1 MTTSKWSRPDHSTR
15 RPLVRPRWVWGG
27 LAVALAGL
35 GVLGLGIALLSLWCS
50 ITGAALLVLGAA
62 SSVAGGIMYD
72 ASPELSAGTEM
83 RQIVRGD
90 VHEAVSTRESVR
102 EPNARL
108 HAAQTTARTDAL
120 LRARPTTSRPLAPI
134 AGWSLLGITTFVVV
148 SQPWFL
154 AHSANGHDSAL
165 RDTGLVILSG
175 LAGIRIATGVGR
187 HLMAVALATL
197 AGLGLLL
204 GGLFAQHDR
213 TDLVIVETTCGV
225 ITIVLALAG
234 GARPTPA
241 SYNDVN
247 PGPPDRDG

>member
-102 EPNARL
+102 EPKR
-108 HAAQTTARTDAL
+108 TAPRGTDHRQNRRPPQSATNHLSPTRTDRGLVPARDHY
-120 LRARPTTSRPLAPI
+120 LRSRQPTLVP
-134 AGWSLLGITTFVVV
+134 
-148 SQPWFL
+148 